1 MGVVGGMG
9 ATFAARLRYRVVH
22 EHEHVHEHG
31 CKSWGN
37 LRGRATFP
45 GRARARARAR
55 ERMQVLGQP
64 SRQGYV
70 TGSSTSTSTSTSTV
84 QSSRG
89 CDDAESSAARSLHV
103 LLAAERTS
111 S

>member
-22 EHEHVHEHG
+22 EHEHVHEYG

-45 GRARARARAR
+45 GRARARAR
-55 ERMQVLGQP
+55 MQVLGQP

-70 TGSSTSTSTSTSTV
+70 TGSCTSTSTSTSTG
-84 QSSRG
+84 QPSRG
-89 CDDAESSAARSLHV
+89 CDVAGSSAARSLV
-103 LLAAERTS
+103 VRQAAGRTT
-111 S
+111 